1 MNPNQKKWLELA
13 HEVKSAYAK
22 DKVKLAN
29 KGKLILVIEAF
40 ESVYKDRSTANE
52 EHFYLGKLIGTG
64 RIEGTID
71 EVLGTVDSAI
81 QRSVLYI
88 SNEPK
93 ISCSQ
98 AEVFSTALV
107 NCLDKE
113 KFNSELDTTLAPYYS
128 TLIDIAKGNV

>member
-13 HEVKSAYAK
+13 YEVKSAYAK
-22 DKVKLAN
+22 DNVKLAN

-52 EHFYLGKLIGTG
+52 EHFYLSKLIGTG
-64 RIEGTID
+64 RIEGTLD
-71 EVLGTVDSAI
+71 EVLGTVNSAI
-81 QRSVLYI
+81 QRSVLFI
-88 SNEPK
+88 SNEPQ

-113 KFNSELDTTLAPYYS
+113 KFNSELDTTLAPYHS